1 MKIRKSI
8 KAPFLLAL
16 LLGFL
21 LLAGCAEIT
30 DFVTFVETWETAGM
44 PEETRA
50 TLETSS
56 EENSLEERFSEENSS
71 EESIESMT
79 SEEDQPPE
87 TQPPETEFSVKE
99 EETYSTRD
107 EVALYLHLYGH
118 LPANYITKKEARE
131 RGWDNSAG
139 NLWEVADGLSIG
151 GDRFGNYEGL
161 LPEAEGRVWRECDVG
176 YEGGYRGAQRILYS
190 SDGLIYYTEDHYQ
203 SFTCL
208 YDGP

>member
-1 MKIRKSI
+1 MKIRKRI

-16 LLGFL
+16 LLSFL
-21 LLAGCAEIT
+21 LIAGCAEIT

-56 EENSLEERFSEENSS
+56 EENSLEERFSEESSS

-118 LPANYITKKEARE
+118 LPANYITKKDARE

-139 NLWEVADGLSIG
+139 NLWEVADGMSIG

-161 LPEAEGRVWRECDVG
+161 LPEVQGRVWRECDVG

>member
-1 MKIRKSI
+1 MKIRKRI

-50 TLETSS
+50 IVETSS
-56 EENSLEERFSEENSS
+56 EENSLEERFSEESSS

-87 TQPPETEFSVKE
+87 TEFSVKE
-99 EETYSTRD
+99 EEVYSTRD

-139 NLWEVADGLSIG
+139 NLWEVADGMSIG
-151 GDRFGNYEGL
+151 GDHFGNYEGL
-161 LPEAEGRVWRECDVG
+161 LPEVQGRVWRECDVG

>member
-1 MKIRKSI
+1 MKIRKRI

-16 LLGFL
+16 LLSFL
-21 LLAGCAEIT
+21 LIAGCAEIT
-30 DFVTFVETWETAGM
+30 DFVTFVETWETAGI

-56 EENSLEERFSEENSS
+56 EENSLEERFSEESSS

-87 TQPPETEFSVKE
+87 TQPPKTEFSVKE

-139 NLWEVADGLSIG
+139 NLWEVADGMSIG
-151 GDRFGNYEGL
+151 GDHFGNYEGL
-161 LPEAEGRVWRECDVG
+161 LPEVQGRVWRECDVG